1 MSSLLIAFPDNQSES
16 GKEYRTCFK
25 YAYYNFLECIEEGE
39 ALGFDFSEDK
49 KNLKNI
55 FDKVMNY
62 DNINI

>member
-1 MSSLLIAFPDNQSES
+1 MSSLLIAFPDNQSEF
-16 GKEYRTCFK
+16 GKEYKTYFE

-39 ALGFDFSEDK
+39 ALGLDFSEDK